1 MDRIITVV
9 FDNEAK
15 AFEGKT
21 ALLDLNREGTISIY
35 GSAVVAKKADGSST
49 VKQIDEDFP
58 LGTLAGTTLG
68 TLIGV
73 LGGPAGIVVGATAG
87 LFGGLTV
94 DLHNYRIAD
103 DYVEDVIKAL
113 APGKVA
119 VVAEVE
125 EDWTTPVD
133 SRMESL
139 GGIVLRRSLSEVKDT
154 IHKEDVAAIKADIAQ
169 LKAEQATANADR
181 KKKVAEKINQ
191 LDLKLQAKLQKA
203 NERRLAA
210 EHEAQVKAELLR
222 TKAAAMRA
230 GVSA

>member
-9 FDNEAK
+9 FDNETK

-21 ALLDLNREGTISIY
+21 ALLELNREGTISIY
-35 GSAVVAKKADGSST
+35 GSAIVAKKADGTST
-49 VKQIDEDFP
+49 VKQIDDDFP
-58 LGTLAGTTLG
+58 VGGLAGTSLG
-68 TLIGV
+68 MLIGI
-73 LGGPAGIVVGATAG
+73 LGGPAGVAI
-87 LFGGLTV
+87 GGLAGFAGGFGF
-94 DLHNYRIAD
+94 DLHDYRIAD
-103 DYVEDVIKAL
+103 DYVDDVTNAL
-113 APGKVA
+113 KPSKVA
-119 VVAEVE
+119 LVAEIE

-133 SRMESL
+133 TRMESI
-139 GGIVLRRSLSEVKDT
+139 GGIVVRRSLSEVKDMV
-154 IHKEDVAAIKADIAQ
+154 HKEDVAAIKADIAQ
-169 LKAEQATANADR
+169 LKAEQATAHADR
-181 KKKVAEKINQ
+181 KKKLAEKINQ